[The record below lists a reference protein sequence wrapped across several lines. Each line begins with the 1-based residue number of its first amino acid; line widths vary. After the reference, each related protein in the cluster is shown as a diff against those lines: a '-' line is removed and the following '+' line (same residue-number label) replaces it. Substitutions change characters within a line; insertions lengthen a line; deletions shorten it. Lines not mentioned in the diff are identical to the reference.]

1 MAIFKSKNN
10 KAKKA
15 EEKIKTS
22 SRAIRREAGEVVSG
36 VKNSFSE
43 ILIRPR
49 ITEKATE
56 KSEEGIYTFD
66 VSPRATKSSISF
78 AVEQLYKV
86 KPIKVAVVII
96 RGKKVL
102 ARGKRGKTSG
112 GKKAYVYLKK
122 GEKIEFV

>member
-1 MAIFKSKNN
+1 MPIFNSKKN
-10 KAKKA
+10 KDKKA

-22 SRAIRREAGEVVSG
+22 SKAIGRIGGASLVAGG
-36 VKNSFSE
+36 NFSE

-56 KSEEGIYTFD
+56 KSEHGVYAFD

-78 AVEQLYKV
+78 AIERLYKI
-86 KPIKVAVVII
+86 KPRKVAIVTI
-96 RGKKVL
+96 RAKKIL

-122 GEKIEFV
+122 GEKIDFV

>member
-1 MAIFKSKNN
+1 MAIFNSKKN
-10 KAKKA
+10 KDKKV

-22 SRAIRREAGEVVSG
+22 SKAIRQIGDTAPTPRSR
-36 VKNSFSE
+36 FSE

-56 KSEEGIYTFD
+56 RSEEGVYTFD
-66 VSPRATKSSISF
+66 VSPRATKSSIYF

-86 KPIKVAVVII
+86 KPIKVAIVTI
-96 RGKKVL
+96 RAKKIL

-112 GKKAYVYLKK
+112 GKKAYIYLKK

>member
-1 MAIFKSKNN
+1 MAIFNSKKN
-10 KAKKA
+10 KDKKV
-15 EEKIKTS
+15 EEKTKIS
-22 SRAIRREAGEVVSG
+22 SKAIRREMGEIFSG
-36 VKNSFSE
+36 SKNSFSE

-56 KSEEGIYTFD
+56 KSEQGVYTFD

-86 KPIKVAVVII
+86 KPTKVAIVTI
-96 RGKKVL
+96 RAKKIL

-122 GEKIEFV
+122 GDKIEFV